1 MEPHLTWQDNIKRRN
16 TELLGETE
24 EELKDHS
31 NWWPFVEN
39 INDVCERMS
48 EFSQKVDELEN
59 EIGEVKGMIRNL
71 RKILIKLEVVD
82 DRFVF

>member
-48 EFSQKVDELEN
+48 EFSQKIDELEN

>member
-16 TELLGETE
+16 TEILGETE

-48 EFSQKVDELEN
+48 VFTQKIDELEN

>member
-16 TELLGETE
+16 TEILGETE

-48 EFSQKVDELEN
+48 VFSQKVDELEN

>member
-1 MEPHLTWQDNIKRRN
+1 MEPHLTWQDNIKQRN
-16 TELLGETE
+16 TEILGETE

-48 EFSQKVDELEN
+48 VFTQKIDELEN

>member
-16 TELLGETE
+16 TEILGETE

-48 EFSQKVDELEN
+48 EFSQKIDELEN

>member
-1 MEPHLTWQDNIKRRN
+1 MEPHLTWQDNIKQRN
-16 TELLGETE
+16 TEILGETE
-24 EELKDHS
+24 EELKAHS
-31 NWWPFVEN
+31 NWFPFVEN

-48 EFSQKVDELEN
+48 VFSQKVDELEN

>member
-48 EFSQKVDELEN
+48 VFTQKIDELEN

>member
-16 TELLGETE
+16 TEILGETE

>member
-31 NWWPFVEN
+31 NWFPFVEN

>member
-48 EFSQKVDELEN
+48 VFTQKIDELEN

-82 DRFVF
+82 VRFVF

>member
-1 MEPHLTWQDNIKRRN
+1 MEPHLTWQDNIKQRN
-16 TELLGETE
+16 TEILGETE

-31 NWWPFVEN
+31 NWFPFVEN